1 MLIKSRGI
9 IIVYKPNIL
18 DMTQHPSLLKS
29 LTFTLA
35 FAATDAPPEGN
46 LCNKNSS
53 LSMPTAVTMARKSSL
68 TLVYDSVTF
77 FGHNSELPLAI

>member
-18 DMTQHPSLLKS
+18 DVTQHPSLLKY
-29 LTFTLA
+29 LTLTLA
-35 FAATDAPPEGN
+35 FAATDAPPERN
-46 LCNKNSS
+46 LCNENCS
-53 LSMPTAVTMARKSSL
+53 LSMPTAVTMASSL
-68 TLVYDSVTF
+68 TLVYYSVTF